1 MGCDERTEREG
12 RCLDEAAEAR
22 HDERGAGLVE
32 YALLVA
38 LIVLVCI
45 AAVQLLGG
53 TTQGIYSSAVSGLG

>member
-12 RCLDEAAEAR
+12 RCPDEATEAR

-45 AAVQLLGG
+45 AAVQLLGNS
-53 TTQGIYSSAVSGLG
+53 TQGIYSSAVSGLG